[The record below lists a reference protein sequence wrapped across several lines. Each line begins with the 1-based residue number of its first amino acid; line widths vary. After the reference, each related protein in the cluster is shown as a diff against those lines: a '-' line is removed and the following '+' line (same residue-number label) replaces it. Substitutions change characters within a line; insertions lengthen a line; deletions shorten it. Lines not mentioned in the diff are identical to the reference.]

1 VYTTFTILSASIST
15 TVNGTSGTTET
26 SDYTLYVGDNS
37 KSFTNTLSHNVR
49 FSSFVEEVNLGKE
62 LNSKIYM
69 GWRTP
74 ISWTTTP
81 SQVAHNVVLY
91 CTRNFDPIT

>member
-15 TVNGTSGTTET
+15 TINGSTGTTET
-26 SDYTLYVGDNS
+26 STYNLYVGDAV
-37 KSFTNTLSHNVR
+37 KSFTNTLSHDVA
-49 FSSFVEEVNLGKE
+49 FSSFVEDVNLEKE

-74 ISWTTTP
+74 SSWPTTP
-81 SQVAHNVVLY
+81 TGVSHNVVLY
-91 CTRNFDPIT
+91 CTRNFNPI